1 MLMVW
6 ITFMAFK
13 HNLLILN
20 CPFGIIIATNCCANL
35 FIHINATGLIP
46 KSRDMSEQVK
56 EEVQERVMSPFLGE
70 NPPPIIKDPYS
81 VPLSEINVIDG
92 RLFQNDLHWDH
103 FKRLREEDPVHF
115 NELPGIGR
123 YWSLTKFED
132 IMYVDKNHGLFSSAH
147 GITIG
152 PRVDAEPDP
161 ADLNLSMFIAMD
173 QPKHD
178 LQRATVSGVVAPPNL
193 AKMEA
198 IIRERAGKILDNL
211 PVGET
216 FNWVDLVSIELT
228 TQMLATLFD
237 FPFEDRRKLTRWS
250 DVATAPPGTGII
262 DSVEQQREELL
273 ECLAYFTKLWNERAV
288 MEKPGSDLISML
300 AHGEDT
306 KDMEPFELLGNIIL
320 LIVGGNDTT
329 RNSMSAGVLALNQY
343 PGEYQKLRAD
353 HALIPNM
360 VSEIIRWQT
369 PLPYMRRTANVDVE
383 IRGKQI
389 KAGDQL
395 LMWYVSG
402 NRDEEAIDRANEF
415 IIDRDK
421 ARHHLSFGFGIH
433 RCMGNRL
440 AEMQLRIVWEEIM
453 KRFSKVEVVGE
464 PVRLRSS
471 FVRGITELPVRV
483 HPL

>member
-1 MLMVW
+1 
-6 ITFMAFK
+6 
-13 HNLLILN
+13 
-20 CPFGIIIATNCCANL
+20 
-35 FIHINATGLIP
+35 
-46 KSRDMSEQVK
+46 MSEQAT
-56 EEVQERVMSPFLGE
+56 EVEPTQEKMMSPFLSR
-70 NPPPIIKDPYS
+70 NPPPVIEDPYS
-81 VPLSEINVIDG
+81 VPIEDINVIDG
-92 RLFQNDLHWDH
+92 RLFQQDIHWDH

-132 IMYVDKNHGLFSSAH
+132 IMFVDTNHELFSSAS
-147 GITIG
+147 GIALGPKIG
-152 PRVDAEPDP
+152 TDPDADE
-161 ADLNLSMFIAMD
+161 LRFSNFIAMD

-178 LQRATVSGVVAPPNL
+178 LQRSTVSGVVAPPNL
-193 AKMEA
+193 AKMEV
-198 IIRERAGKILDNL
+198 IIRERVCKILDSL

-237 FPFEDRRKLTRWS
+237 FPFEDRRMLTRWS
-250 DVATAPPGTGII
+250 DVATAPPGTGIV
-262 DSVEQQREELL
+262 DTAEQRQKELL
-273 ECLAYFTKLWNERAV
+273 ECLEYFTRLWNERATQEV
-288 MEKPGSDLISML
+288 PGTDLVSML
-300 AHGEDT
+300 VHGENT
-306 KDMEPFELLGNIIL
+306 KDMKPYEFLGNLIL

-329 RNSMSAGVLALNQY
+329 RNSISAGVLALNQN
-343 PGEYQKLRAD
+343 PGEYDKLRANPS
-353 HALIPNM
+353 LIPNM
-360 VSEIIRWQT
+360 VPEIIRWQT
-369 PLPYMRRTANVDVE
+369 PLPYMRRTANQDVE

-402 NRDEEAIDRANEF
+402 NRDEEAIDRPNDF
-415 IIDRDK
+415 IIDRPK

-440 AEMQLRIVWEEIM
+440 AEMQLRIVWEEIL

-464 PVRLRSS
+464 PQRLRSS
-471 FVRGITELPVRV
+471 FVRGITDLPVRV